1 MTLTQWQ
8 PSRYSDVPLHR
19 QIEQYI
25 KDKILH
31 GEWAVGTKIPS
42 QRTLA
47 DMFQVNR
54 STVTAAIDELTSQGL
69 LEGRRGGGTKVVN
82 STWSVLAAEPRLDW
96 NDYVRSGIH
105 HPNSSIIQGIHQNE
119 PRADIIRLGTGELS
133 PDLLPVDTMRRMFQ
147 QINPHALSLGYEQP
161 KGNPKLREAVAD
173 HLKSKQIHVS
183 PSAIFIVSGA
193 LQALQLISIGLLKR
207 GSVILTEKPSYLQSL
222 HVFQSAGMR
231 LRGLPMDES
240 GIKTRLVSSYRK
252 QYGGQLLY
260 TIPSFHN
267 PTGTVMSEQ
276 RRKEIIGLSKK
287 EQLPIIEDDA
297 YGDLWFEE
305 KPAQPLKA
313 MDHEGNV
320 LYVGTFSKTVSPGLR
335 IGWLA
340 GPEPVIERLADIKM
354 QTDYGSSGLSQWAA
368 AEWLSQ
374 GHYEKHL
381 TWIRGVLKQKRD
393 AAVQFLKRYAG
404 DIATWRIPAG
414 GFYIWVTFHKPL
426 PVSRFFHELLKQQVL
441 VNPGSIY
448 NGEDRSSIRL
458 SYSYAS
464 LADLETGI
472 QAAADT
478 ARRLM
483 IS

>member
-1 MTLTQWQ
+1 
-8 PSRYSDVPLHR
+8 
-19 QIEQYI
+19 
-25 KDKILH
+25 
-31 GEWAVGTKIPS
+31 
-42 QRTLA
+42 
-47 DMFQVNR
+47 MFQVNR

-82 STWSVLAAEPRLDW
+82 STWSVLAAEPPLDW
-96 NDYVRSGIH
+96 SDYVRSGIH
-105 HPNSSIIQGIHQNE
+105 RANSSIIQAINQNE

-133 PDLLPVDTMRRMFQ
+133 PDLVPADTIGRMFQ
-147 QINPHALSLGYEQP
+147 QINPGALSLGYEQP
-161 KGNPKLREAVAD
+161 KGNRQLREAVAD
-173 HLKSKQIHVS
+173 HLKGKKIHVS
-183 PSAIFIVSGA
+183 PSAILIVSGA

-207 GSVILTEKPSYLQSL
+207 DSVILTEKPSYLQSL

-231 LRGLPMDES
+231 LRGLPMDDE
-240 GIKTRLVSSYRK
+240 GVKAGLVSSNRK

-276 RRKEIIGLSKK
+276 RRKEIISLSKK

-305 KPAQPLKA
+305 KPPQPLKA
-313 MDHEGNV
+313 MDHEGNI
-320 LYVGTFSKTVSPGLR
+320 LYLGTFSKTVSPGLR

-374 GHYEKHL
+374 GYYEKHL
-381 TWIRGVLKQKRD
+381 TWVRRKLKERRD
-393 AAVQFLKRYAG
+393 AAVHFLERYAG

-414 GFYIWVTFHKPL
+414 GFYIWVTFHKNL
-426 PVSRFFHELLKQQVL
+426 PVSRFFYGLLKRQVL
-441 VNPGSIY
+441 VNPGCIY
-448 NGEDRSSIRL
+448 DGEDRNSIRL

-464 LADLETGI
+464 LGDLETGI
-472 QAAADT
+472 KAAAET
-478 ARRLM
+478 HVA
-483 IS
+483 

>member
-1 MTLTQWQ
+1 MNLSQWR

-19 QIEQYI
+19 QIKQYM

-69 LEGRRGGGTKVVN
+69 FEGRRGGGTKVVN
-82 STWSVLAAEPRLDW
+82 STWSVLAAEPPLDW
-96 NDYVRSGIH
+96 SNYVRSGIH
-105 HPNSSIIQGIHQNE
+105 HPNSSIIQEINQNE

-133 PDLLPVDTMRRMFQ
+133 PNLLPAGTMRRMFQ

-161 KGNPKLREAVAD
+161 KGNRKLREAVAD
-173 HLKSKQIHVS
+173 HLKGKQIHVS
-183 PSAIFIVSGA
+183 SSAILIVSGA

-231 LRGLPMDES
+231 LRGLPMDEA
-240 GIKTRLVSSYRK
+240 GIKAGLISSYRK

-276 RRKEIIGLSKK
+276 RREEIIGLSKK

-305 KPAQPLKA
+305 KPPQPLKA
-313 MDHEGNV
+313 MDHEGNI

-374 GHYEKHL
+374 GYYEEHL
-381 TWIRGVLKQKRD
+381 TWIRGVLKQRRD
-393 AAVQFLKRYAG
+393 AAVQFLERYAG

-414 GFYIWVTFHKPL
+414 GFYMWVTFHKPL

-448 NGEDRSSIRL
+448 NGEDRNSIRL

-472 QAAADT
+472 KAAADT

-483 IS
+483 I

>member
-1 MTLTQWQ
+1 MTMSQWQ
-8 PSRYSDVPLHR
+8 PSRDSDIPLHR
-19 QIEQYI
+19 QIEQYM

-69 LEGRRGGGTKVVN
+69 LEGRRGGGTKAVN
-82 STWSVLAAEPRLDW
+82 STWSVLAAEPPLDW
-96 NDYVRSGIH
+96 SDYVRSGIH
-105 HPNSSIIQGIHQNE
+105 HSNSSIIQEINENE

-133 PDLLPVDTMRRMFQ
+133 PDLLPADTMQRMFQ

-161 KGNPKLREAVAD
+161 KGNRQLREAVAE
-173 HLKSKQIHVS
+173 HLKGKQIHVS
-183 PSAIFIVSGA
+183 PSAILIVSGA

-207 GSVILTEKPSYLQSL
+207 GSIALTEKPSYLQSL

-231 LRGLPMDES
+231 LCGLPMDEE
-240 GIKTRLVSSYRK
+240 GIKPGLVSSYRK

-276 RRKEIIGLSKK
+276 RRKEIICLSKK
-287 EQLPIIEDDA
+287 EQMPIIEDDA

-305 KPAQPLKA
+305 KPPQPLKA
-313 MDHEGNV
+313 MDQEGNI
-320 LYVGTFSKTVSPGLR
+320 LYLGTFSKTVSPGLR
-335 IGWLA
+335 IGWLV
-340 GPEPVIERLADIKM
+340 GLEPVIERLADIKM

-368 AEWLSQ
+368 SEWLSQ
-374 GHYEKHL
+374 GYYEEHL
-381 TWIRGVLKQKRD
+381 TRMRRVLKQRRD
-393 AAVQFLKRYAG
+393 VALHFLKQYAG
-404 DIATWRIPAG
+404 DIATWTIPAG
-414 GFYIWVTFHKPL
+414 GFYIWVTFHKTL
-426 PVSRFFHELLKQQVL
+426 PISRFFHDLLKQQVL

-448 NGEDRSSIRL
+448 DGEDRNSIRL

-472 QAAADT
+472 KAAADT

-483 IS
+483 S

>member
-1 MTLTQWQ
+1 MTMSQWQ
-8 PSRYSDVPLHR
+8 PSRNSDIPLHR
-19 QIEQYI
+19 QIEQYM
-25 KDKILH
+25 KNKILH

-69 LEGRRGGGTKVVN
+69 LEGRSGGGTKVVN
-82 STWSVLAAEPRLDW
+82 STWSVLAAEPPLDW
-96 NDYVRSGIH
+96 SNYVRSGIH
-105 HPNSSIIQGIHQNE
+105 HPNSSIIQDINQNE

-133 PDLLPVDTMRRMFQ
+133 PGLLPADTMSRMFQ
-147 QINPHALSLGYEQP
+147 KINPQALSLGYEQP
-161 KGNPKLREAVAD
+161 KGNRQLREAVAEY
-173 HLKSKQIHVS
+173 LKGKQIHVS
-183 PSAIFIVSGA
+183 PSAILIVSGA

-222 HVFQSAGMR
+222 HVFQSSGMR
-231 LRGLPMDES
+231 LRGLPMDEE
-240 GIKTRLVSSYRK
+240 GIKAGLISSYRK

-267 PTGTVMSEQ
+267 PTATVMSEQ
-276 RRKEIIGLSKK
+276 RRKEIIILSKK

-297 YGDLWFEE
+297 YGDLWLEE
-305 KPAQPLKA
+305 KPPQPLKA
-313 MDHEGNV
+313 MDQNGNI
-320 LYVGTFSKTVSPGLR
+320 LYLGTFSKTVSPGLR

-368 AEWLSQ
+368 AEWLSR
-374 GHYEKHL
+374 GYYEEHL
-381 TWIRGVLKQKRD
+381 SRIRRVLKQRRD
-393 AAVQFLKRYAG
+393 AAIHFLKRYAG

-414 GFYIWVTFHKPL
+414 GFYIWVTFHNTL

-448 NGEDRSSIRL
+448 DGENRNSIRL

-472 QAAADT
+472 KAAAET

-483 IS
+483 S

>member
-1 MTLTQWQ
+1 MSQWQ
-8 PSRYSDVPLHR
+8 PSRGSDLPLHR
-19 QIEQYI
+19 QIEQYM

-47 DMFQVNR
+47 SMFQVNR

-69 LEGRRGGGTKVVN
+69 LEGRSGGGTKVVN
-82 STWSVLAAEPRLDW
+82 STWSVLAAEPPLNW
-96 NDYVRSGIH
+96 SDYVRSGIH
-105 HPNSSIIQGIHQNE
+105 QPNSSIIQEINQNE
-119 PRADIIRLGTGELS
+119 PEADIIRLGTGELS
-133 PDLLPVDTMRRMFQ
+133 PDLLPADTMRRMFQ
-147 QINPHALSLGYEQP
+147 KINPQALSLGYEQP
-161 KGNPKLREAVAD
+161 KGNRQLREAVAE
-173 HLKSKQIHVS
+173 HLKGKQIHVS
-183 PSAIFIVSGA
+183 PSAILIVSGA

-222 HVFQSAGMR
+222 HVFQSSGMR
-231 LRGLPMDES
+231 LRGLPMDEE
-240 GIKTRLVSSYRK
+240 GIKAGLISSYRK

-276 RRKEIIGLSKK
+276 RRKEIIILSNK

-305 KPAQPLKA
+305 KQPQPLKA
-313 MDHEGNV
+313 MDQDGNI
-320 LYVGTFSKTVSPGLR
+320 LYLGTFSKTVSPGLR

-368 AEWLSQ
+368 AEWLSR
-374 GHYEKHL
+374 GYYEEHL
-381 TWIRGVLKQKRD
+381 TRVRMVLKQRRD
-393 AAVQFLKRYAG
+393 AAIHFLKRYAG

-414 GFYIWVTFHKPL
+414 GFYIWVTFHNTL
-426 PVSRFFHELLKQQVL
+426 PVSRFFHEMLKQQVL

-448 NGEDRSSIRL
+448 DGENRNSIRL

-472 QAAADT
+472 KAAAET
-478 ARRLM
+478 ARRVM
-483 IS
+483 S

>member
-8 PSRYSDVPLHR
+8 PSQDSDVPLHR
-19 QIEQYI
+19 QIEQYM

-54 STVTAAIDELTSQGL
+54 STVTAAVDELTSQGL

-82 STWSVLAAEPRLDW
+82 STWSVLAAEPPLDW
-96 NDYVRSGIH
+96 SDYVRSGIH
-105 HPNSSIIQGIHQNE
+105 HPNSSIIQDINQNE

-147 QINPHALSLGYEQP
+147 QINPLALSLGYEQP

-173 HLKSKQIHVS
+173 HLKGKQIHVS
-183 PSAIFIVSGA
+183 PSSILIVSGA

-231 LRGLPMDES
+231 LRGLPMDEE
-240 GIKTRLVSSYRK
+240 GINAGLVSSYRK

-305 KPAQPLKA
+305 KPPQPLKA
-313 MDHEGNV
+313 MDHEGNI
-320 LYVGTFSKTVSPGLR
+320 LYLGTFSKTVSPGLR

-374 GHYEKHL
+374 GYYEEQL
-381 TWIRGVLKQKRD
+381 TWIRRALKQRRD
-393 AAVQFLKRYAG
+393 AAVHFLNWYAG

-414 GFYIWVTFHKPL
+414 GFYMWVTFHKAL
-426 PVSRFFHELLKQQVL
+426 PISRFFHELLKQQVL

-448 NGEDRSSIRL
+448 DGEDRNSIRL
-458 SYSYAS
+458 SYAYAS
-464 LADLETGI
+464 LADLKTGI
-472 QAAADT
+472 KAAADT

-483 IS
+483 S

>member
-1 MTLTQWQ
+1 MTLSQWQ
-8 PSRYSDVPLHR
+8 PSRGSDIPLHR
-19 QIEQYI
+19 QIEQYM

-47 DMFQVNR
+47 SMFQVNR

-69 LEGRRGGGTKVVN
+69 LEGRSGGGTKVVN
-82 STWSVLAAEPRLDW
+82 STWSVLAAEPPLDW
-96 NDYVRSGIH
+96 SDYVRSGIH
-105 HPNSSIIQGIHQNE
+105 HPNSSIIQDINQNE

-133 PDLLPVDTMRRMFQ
+133 PDLLPADTMRRMFQ
-147 QINPHALSLGYEQP
+147 RINSQALSLGYEQP
-161 KGNPKLREAVAD
+161 KGNRQLREAVAE
-173 HLKSKQIHVS
+173 HLKGKQIHVS
-183 PSAIFIVSGA
+183 PSAIVIVSGA

-222 HVFQSAGMR
+222 HVFQSSGMR
-231 LRGLPMDES
+231 LRGLPMDKE
-240 GIKTRLVSSYRK
+240 GIKAGLISSYRK

-267 PTGTVMSEQ
+267 PTGIVMSEQ
-276 RRKEIIGLSKK
+276 RRKEIIILSKK

-305 KPAQPLKA
+305 KPPQPLKA
-313 MDHEGNV
+313 MDQDGNI
-320 LYVGTFSKTVSPGLR
+320 LYLGTFSKTVSPGLR

-368 AEWLSQ
+368 AEWLSR
-374 GHYEKHL
+374 GYYEEHL
-381 TWIRGVLKQKRD
+381 TRLRRVLKQRRD
-393 AAVQFLKRYAG
+393 AAIHFLKRYAG
-404 DIATWRIPAG
+404 DIATWRMPAG
-414 GFYIWVTFHKPL
+414 GFYIWVTFHNTL
-426 PVSRFFHELLKQQVL
+426 PVSRFFHEMLKQQVL

-448 NGEDRSSIRL
+448 DGENRNSIRL

-472 QAAADT
+472 KAAAET

-483 IS
+483 S